1 MLKLGKYEIVKRLA
15 KGGMAEI
22 FLARASGL
30 PGFQRMVVVK
40 RILPVLAC
48 KADFLE
54 MFLNEARIAATLQ
67 HPNVVQ
73 MYDVGVVDGDYFIAM
88 EYLHGEDVRSLQNA
102 LHRERQRMPLEHVLQ
117 IVIGVCAGLHYA
129 HEKLGFDG
137 QPLSIVH
144 RDVSPQNVIV
154 TFDGG
159 VKLLDFGVAK
169 AASNAHE
176 TRCGVVKGKIPYMSP
191 EQCRGAPLDRRSD
204 LYSVGIILYE
214 LTLGRRLYSDGTEF
228 EILKR
233 IAERPVT
240 PPRVIEP
247 DYDERLEHI
256 VMRALAKDPA
266 RRYQTARALQ
276 MDLEDLARQRGMY
289 MSAISLSQ
297 FMAHVFGD
305 RREAWRDPPLA
316 LADTHDYSVEVIIE
330 HEPDPPLEPAR
341 RSRAPLLALAM
352 ALLGALVGV
361 VWHGTRPSLATTT
374 TPPAPVARAPLL
386 PTVQPLMP
394 VGAPLAVLP
403 VAPLLEPVAPLLG
416 PVAPL
421 GPAPVATPAPQV
433 EVAARRP
440 RHHGNGTLMLNA
452 RPWCEVI
459 IDGAPRGA
467 TPSTVQLSAGSH
479 KVRVTN
485 AAFNIDES
493 FLVQIESRQVVRR
506 SLSFR

>member
-22 FLARASGL
+22 FLARAVGL
-30 PGFQRMVVVK
+30 RGFQRMVVVK

-88 EYLHGEDVRSLQNA
+88 EYLHGEDVRSLQNT
-102 LHRERQRMPLEHVLQ
+102 LHKMKERIPLEHVLQ

-247 DYDERLEHI
+247 DYDERLERI
-256 VMRALAKDPA
+256 VIRALAKDPA

-276 MDLEDLARQRGMY
+276 IDLEDFARHRGMY

-297 FMAHVFGD
+297 FMARVFGD
-305 RREAWRDPPLA
+305 RREAWRDAPLA

-330 HEPDPPLEPAR
+330 REPEPPVEPPR
-341 RSRAPLLALAM
+341 RSRLPLLALAM
-352 ALLGALVGV
+352 ALLGALIGI
-361 VWHGTRPSLATTT
+361 VWHGARPSLAPAT
-374 TPPAPVARAPLL
+374 TPVEIARLPLSPVVTPPMVTPL
-386 PTVQPLMP
+386 
-394 VGAPLAVLP
+394 
-403 VAPLLEPVAPLLG
+403 APLLG
-416 PVAPL
+416 PML
-421 GPAPVATPAPQV
+421 EPAPVATPAPV
-433 EVAARRP
+433 LEIVARHPRP
-440 RHHGNGTLMLNA
+440 RGDGTLMLAA
-452 RPWCEVI
+452 RPWCEVV
-459 IDGAPRGA
+459 IDGAARGA
-467 TPSTVQLSAGSH
+467 TPSTVRLAAGWH

-485 AAFNIDES
+485 PAFHIDQKFS
-493 FLVQIESRQVVRR
+493 VQIGPGQVVRR
-506 SLSFR
+506 SLSFP